1 MRTSL
6 RSRVGKNVKS
16 TLKCWE
22 QVIAPRTAGLL
33 WHNPLLPARQRLGRP
48 SATAGKLRGPFF
60 ASADP
65 RALSFGW
72 FVNTENMGR
81 GTTVY
86 KAETDFIS
94 TLRSCPEMRIGIRN
108 D

>member
-1 MRTSL
+1 MGETTTKQDYTLFVANRFLDSEGSFMSQLTAAQSQSL
-6 RSRVGKNVKS
+6 
-16 TLKCWE
+16 
-22 QVIAPRTAGLL
+22 
-33 WHNPLLPARQRLGRP
+33 P
-48 SATAGKLRGPFF
+48 S
-60 ASADP
+60 DP

-72 FVNTENMGR
+72 FVNSENTGR

-108 D
+108 N